1 MRRYEG
7 FGGGGGGGNTDET
20 LNFNPGMTNTS
31 L

>member
-7 FGGGGGGGNTDET
+7 FGGGGGNTDET